1 MKFGIGFANI
11 LHWTTAQGAVEFGQA
26 AEAAGFDSIW
36 TVEHVVYPDSY
47 ASEYPYDPTGRMPMT
62 PDTPLPDPLIWLTW
76 VATATT
82 TLRLGTGILIL
93 PQRNPV
99 VLAKS
104 LGTLDSMSG
113 GRVSLG
119 VGVGWLKEEFA
130 ALGIPWERRGQ
141 RTDDYIGAMRALW
154 DGDSV
159 SYDSDH
165 ASFSGVSMNP
175 KPANGRV
182 PIVIGGH
189 SRAAARRAG
198 RLGDGFWPGPREG
211 VSMAELIDEMRQTA
225 AAAGRDP
232 ESIEITVGLPNTPM
246 DDPAGLIQEVVR
258 TGRRPPDRPFVPV
271 LCRHSRD
278 DGRFRPATEGCSPMS
293 QIQQYHAAA
302 IERTGLDDF
311 GRDDYMEGLTVLEES
326 LEAEAGMTDIGRF
339 AIGEIITQALMGR
352 LRAEAGLKARPEA
365 ADVNDRAAAGHHRAA
380 PHRHHRLAPADG
392 GQPSLP
398 RTGAV
403 AGGDAPAPPAPQP
416 MGADRRLRQLQ
427 GQDGC
432 HG

>member
-11 LHWTTAQGAVEFGQA
+11 LHWTTAEGAVEFGQA
-26 AEAAGFDSIW
+26 AEAAGFDSVW
-36 TVEHVVYPDSY
+36 TVEHVVYPDGY

-113 GRVSLG
+113 GRVTLG

-154 DGDSV
+154 DADSTAF
-159 SYDSDH
+159 DSEH
-165 ASFSGVSMNP
+165 ASFSGVSVNP

-189 SRAAARRAG
+189 SKAAARRAG

-211 VSMAELIDEMRQTA
+211 VSIADLIDMMRQEA

-246 DDPAGLIQEVVR
+246 DDPAGLVQEVADLGAHR
-258 TGRRPPDRPFVPV
+258 LIVPSF
-271 LCRHSRD
+271 LFFAD
-278 DGRFRPATEGCSPMS
+278 TAETMAAFGE
-293 QIQQYHAAA
+293 QLQAAA
-302 IERTGLDDF
+302 
-311 GRDDYMEGLTVLEES
+311 
-326 LEAEAGMTDIGRF
+326 
-339 AIGEIITQALMGR
+339 Q
-352 LRAEAGLKARPEA
+352 
-365 ADVNDRAAAGHHRAA
+365 
-380 PHRHHRLAPADG
+380 
-392 GQPSLP
+392 
-398 RTGAV
+398 
-403 AGGDAPAPPAPQP
+403 
-416 MGADRRLRQLQ
+416 
-427 GQDGC
+427 
-432 HG
+432 